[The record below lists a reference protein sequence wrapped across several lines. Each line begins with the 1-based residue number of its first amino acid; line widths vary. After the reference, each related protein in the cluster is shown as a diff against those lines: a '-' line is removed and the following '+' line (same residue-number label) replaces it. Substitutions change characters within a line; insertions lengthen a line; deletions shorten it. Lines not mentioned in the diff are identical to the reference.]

1 MAWIFLIVAGLFEI
15 AMALSLKESHGFSRI
30 GYTITF
36 VITLIIS
43 FAFLSLGVRTLPVGT
58 GYAVWT
64 GIGATGTAI
73 AGMVLLGEPRDLSR
87 VISIG
92 LIVAGVIGLKFLGG
106 E

>member
-1 MAWIFLIVAGLFEI
+1 MAWVYLIVAGLVEVV
-15 AMALSLKESHGFSRI
+15 MALSLKESNGFTKHL
-30 GYTITF
+30 YTGLFI
-36 VITLIIS
+36 VSMIVSMGL
-43 FAFLSLGVRTLPVGT
+43 LSLALRTLPVGT

-73 AGMVLLGEPRDLSR
+73 FGIVLLGEPRDIGR
-87 VISIG
+87 IFSIG

>member
-1 MAWIFLIVAGLFEI
+1 MAWVYLIVAGLVEVV
-15 AMALSLKESHGFSRI
+15 MALSLKESNGFTKHL
-30 GYTITF
+30 YTGLFI
-36 VITLIIS
+36 VSMIVSMSL
-43 FAFLSLGVRTLPVGT
+43 LSLALRTLPVGT

-73 AGMVLLGEPRDLSR
+73 FGIVLLGEPRDIGRIL
-87 VISIG
+87 SIG